1 MYVST
6 GQPIIRN
13 ALFFFFFASG
23 KVSAVWLRWNRSQ
36 FVFVSL
42 ELEHGCS
49 FQDFPGENICMR
61 TAHGSSSW
69 ICQAEYTGT
78 SHAVRAHFDDFGVH
92 LALQTLSGA
101 LAGICPYC
109 SYVPMETRTRIS
121 CVLQCW
127 RGKSKHGWEGRNQRG
142 RGQRVPSLGTISGVL
157 KLPGSGREGRR
168 QFQ

>member
-1 MYVST
+1 
-6 GQPIIRN
+6 
-13 ALFFFFFASG
+13 
-23 KVSAVWLRWNRSQ
+23 
-36 FVFVSL
+36 
-42 ELEHGCS
+42 
-49 FQDFPGENICMR
+49 MR

-121 CVLQCW
+121 CALQCW

-168 QFQ
+168 QFQQPELACSIPAAQSGQEQGGSSTGMHSRQLVGVRSA